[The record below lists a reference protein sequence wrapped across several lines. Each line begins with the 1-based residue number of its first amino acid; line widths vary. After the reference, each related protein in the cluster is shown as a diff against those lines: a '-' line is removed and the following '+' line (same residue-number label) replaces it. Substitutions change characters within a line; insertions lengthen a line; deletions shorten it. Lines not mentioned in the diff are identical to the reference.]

1 MVFPCT
7 KCGACC
13 KKVGFAIGLDP
24 EFDKAFPFSATPEG
38 HCEMLGD
45 NNECLVYDTRPDVCR
60 IDVMQTKY
68 DIPEQE
74 YFKLTAMV
82 CNKLQENL
90 RLDESLRVIIDE
102 GRQDAMPE
110 LQ

>member
-1 MVFPCT
+1 
-7 KCGACC
+7 
-13 KKVGFAIGLDP
+13 LDP

>member
-1 MVFPCT
+1 MIFPCT

-13 KKVGFAIGLDP
+13 KKVGFAIGMDP
-24 EFDKAFPFSATPEG
+24 EFAEGFPFGATPEG
-38 HCEMLGD
+38 HCEMLGEND
-45 NNECLVYDTRPDVCR
+45 ECLVYETRPDVCR

-68 DIPEQE
+68 DISERE
-74 YFKLTAMV
+74 YFQLTAMV